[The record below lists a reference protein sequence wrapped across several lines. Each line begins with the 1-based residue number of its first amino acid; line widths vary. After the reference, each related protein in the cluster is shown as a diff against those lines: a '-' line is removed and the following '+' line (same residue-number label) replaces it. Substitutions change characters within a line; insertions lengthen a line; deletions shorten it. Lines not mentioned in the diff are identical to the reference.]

1 MVWYDREL
9 PIFICGAVGAIIIG
23 DYFLKVPSWFHNTAS
38 TLKFWGTI
46 LAAFALLLGIYTQ
59 SRVNIYHIRNRT
71 PERWWLSIVTFAILF
86 IGFISGFFFGTTHI
100 AYTWLF
106 DNVLQ
111 ALWTSMLGTTGFYIT
126 SAAFRAFR
134 TRTLE
139 ATMLLLM
146 GCFVVAR
153 NAPALVSLWPG
164 FTTLGDWTMDVVVG
178 GGTRGIVIGAAIGA
192 IATGLRTLIG
202 YETGYLGRVRE

>member
-1 MVWYDREL
+1 
-9 PIFICGAVGAIIIG
+9 
-23 DYFLKVPSWFHNTAS
+23 
-38 TLKFWGTI
+38 
-46 LAAFALLLGIYTQ
+46 
-59 SRVNIYHIRNRT
+59 
-71 PERWWLSIVTFAILF
+71 
-86 IGFISGFFFGTTHI
+86 
-100 AYTWLF
+100 
-106 DNVLQ
+106 
-111 ALWTSMLGTTGFYIT
+111 
-126 SAAFRAFR
+126 
-134 TRTLE
+134 
-139 ATMLLLM
+139 MLLLM